1 MLPTTIKLLKNFI
14 FSPCV
19 LALIKTAES
28 FTERETRRISQEFQN
43 VSRCFESPLLRDKP
57 ADTGYDCPMAKV
69 LLIDDDR
76 KHSELMQ
83 AYFKRYGINLVC
95 AYDSVEGFK
104 KLAREE
110 PDLLLLDVMLP
121 GKDGFE
127 ICREVRKTSNIPIIM
142 LTARGDV
149 IDRVSGL
156 ELGADDYIGKPF
168 EPRELVA
175 RVQSTLRRSEVT
187 GPTAGELNFEGLSID
202 TEARVVCVDDNSVNL
217 TSMEYE
223 LLLILARRHG
233 RKLSRDDILSEL
245 RGIDAAILTRS
256 VDIMISRLRQK
267 LGDSVKPPRFIQTIW
282 GRGYSFVAAPRAD
295 A

>member
-1 MLPTTIKLLKNFI
+1 M
-14 FSPCV
+14 S
-19 LALIKTAES
+19 
-28 FTERETRRISQEFQN
+28 
-43 VSRCFESPLLRDKP
+43 
-57 ADTGYDCPMAKV
+57 KV

-76 KHSELMQ
+76 KHSELLQ
-83 AYFKRYGINLVC
+83 AYFKRFGIQLVC
-95 AYDSVEGFK
+95 AYDASEGFR
-104 KLAREE
+104 KLNRED

-127 ICREVRKTSNIPIIM
+127 ICREVRKSSSIPIIM
-142 LTARGDV
+142 LTARGEV

-175 RVQSTLRRSEVT
+175 RVQATLRRTEITSTSTSRME
-187 GPTAGELNFEGLSID
+187 FEGMTID
-202 TEARVVCVDDNSVNL
+202 TDTRSVAVDGKPVEL

-223 LLLILARRHG
+223 LLVTLARRHG
-233 RKLSRDDILSEL
+233 KKLSRDDILSEL

-256 VDIMISRLRQK
+256 VDIMVSRLRQK
-267 LGDSVKPPRFIQTIW
+267 IGDSVKPPRFIQTIW
-282 GRGYSFVAAPRAD
+282 GRGYSFVGIPVTD

>member
-1 MLPTTIKLLKNFI
+1 MSTL
-14 FSPCV
+14 
-19 LALIKTAES
+19 
-28 FTERETRRISQEFQN
+28 
-43 VSRCFESPLLRDKP
+43 VSR
-57 ADTGYDCPMAKV
+57 YDGGMAKV

-76 KHSELMQ
+76 KHSELLQ
-83 AYFKRYGINLVC
+83 AYFKRFGINLVC
-95 AYDSVEGFK
+95 AYDSDEGFK

-127 ICREVRKTSNIPIIM
+127 ICREVRKNSNIPIIM
-142 LTARGDV
+142 LTARGDI

-175 RVQSTLRRSEVT
+175 RVQATLRRSEL
-187 GPTAGELNFEGLSID
+187 AGAKVNELNFEGISID
-202 TEARVVCVDDNSVNL
+202 TEARAVRVDGQPVDL
-217 TSMEYE
+217 TSMEFE

-267 LGDSVKPPRFIQTIW
+267 LGDSVKPPRFIQTVW
-282 GRGYSFVAAPRAD
+282 GRGYMFVGLPGTD
-295 A
+295 V

>member
-1 MLPTTIKLLKNFI
+1 M
-14 FSPCV
+14 S
-19 LALIKTAES
+19 
-28 FTERETRRISQEFQN
+28 
-43 VSRCFESPLLRDKP
+43 
-57 ADTGYDCPMAKV
+57 KV

-76 KHSELMQ
+76 KHSDLLQ
-83 AYFKRYGINLVC
+83 AYFKRFGIQLVC
-95 AYDSVEGFK
+95 AYDASEGFR
-104 KLAREE
+104 KLNRED

-127 ICREVRKTSNIPIIM
+127 ICREVRKSSSIPIIM
-142 LTARGDV
+142 LTARGEV

-175 RVQSTLRRSEVT
+175 RVQATLRRTEITSTSTSRME
-187 GPTAGELNFEGLSID
+187 FEGMTID
-202 TEARVVCVDDNSVNL
+202 TDTRSVAVDGKPVEL

-223 LLLILARRHG
+223 LLVTLARRHG
-233 RKLSRDDILSEL
+233 KKLSRDDILSEL

-256 VDIMISRLRQK
+256 VDIMVSRLRQK
-267 LGDSVKPPRFIQTIW
+267 IGDSVKPPRFIQTIW
-282 GRGYSFVAAPRAD
+282 GRGYSFVGIPVTD

>member
-1 MLPTTIKLLKNFI
+1 MPSATSSNP
-14 FSPCV
+14 SYHC
-19 LALIKTAES
+19 A
-28 FTERETRRISQEFQN
+28 
-43 VSRCFESPLLRDKP
+43 
-57 ADTGYDCPMAKV
+57 MAKV

-76 KHSELMQ
+76 KHSALMQ
-83 AYFKRYGINLVC
+83 AYFKRFGINLVC

-175 RVQSTLRRSEVT
+175 RVQATLRRSELAGAKV
-187 GPTAGELNFEGLSID
+187 GELNFEGLTID
-202 TEARVVCVDDNSVNL
+202 TEARSVRVDGRTIEL
-217 TSMEYE
+217 TSMEFE
-223 LLLILARRHG
+223 LLLILARRQG
-233 RKLSRDDILSEL
+233 RKLSRDEILSEL

-256 VDIMISRLRQK
+256 VDIMVSRLRQK
-267 LGDSVKPPRFIQTIW
+267 LGDSLKPARFIQTVW
-282 GRGYSFVAAPRAD
+282 GRGYSFVAVPQKD

>member
-1 MLPTTIKLLKNFI
+1 M
-14 FSPCV
+14 
-19 LALIKTAES
+19 
-28 FTERETRRISQEFQN
+28 R
-43 VSRCFESPLLRDKP
+43 
-57 ADTGYDCPMAKV
+57 KV
-69 LLIDDDR
+69 LIIDDDR
-76 KHSELMQ
+76 KHSDLLQ
-83 AYFKRYGINLVC
+83 AYFKRFGINLIC
-95 AYDSVEGFK
+95 ALDADEGFR
-104 KLAREE
+104 KLNRED

-127 ICREVRKTSNIPIIM
+127 ICREVRKTSNLPIIM

-175 RVQSTLRRSEVT
+175 RVQALLRRSDS
-187 GPTAGELNFEGLSID
+187 GAGDGGKLEFDGLSID
-202 TEARVVCVDDNSVNL
+202 ADARTVHVDGNLVDL
-217 TSMEYE
+217 TSMEFE

-233 RKLSRDDILSEL
+233 KKLSRDDILSEL

-256 VDIMISRLRQK
+256 VDIMISRLRSK
-267 LGDSVKPPRFIQTIW
+267 LGDSVKPAKYIQTIW
-282 GRGYSFVAAPRAD
+282 GRGYSFVGTPVTD

>member
-1 MLPTTIKLLKNFI
+1 MT
-14 FSPCV
+14 
-19 LALIKTAES
+19 
-28 FTERETRRISQEFQN
+28 
-43 VSRCFESPLLRDKP
+43 
-57 ADTGYDCPMAKV
+57 KV

-76 KHSELMQ
+76 KHSELLQ
-83 AYFKRYGINLVC
+83 AYFKRFGINLVC
-95 AYDSVEGFK
+95 AYEAEGGFR
-104 KLAREE
+104 LLTRED

-127 ICREVRKTSNIPIIM
+127 ICREVRKRSNVPIIM
-142 LTARGDV
+142 LTARGEV

-175 RVQSTLRRSEVT
+175 RVQAILRRSKS
-187 GPTAGELNFEGLSID
+187 GGAGAGKLVFDGISID
-202 TEARVVCVDDNSVNL
+202 SDARMVAVDGEDIEL
-217 TSMEYE
+217 TSMEFE

-233 RKLSRDDILSEL
+233 KKLSRDDILGEL

-256 VDIMISRLRQK
+256 VDIMISRLRAK

-282 GRGYSFVAAPRAD
+282 GRGYSFVGLPATD

>member
-1 MLPTTIKLLKNFI
+1 M
-14 FSPCV
+14 S
-19 LALIKTAES
+19 
-28 FTERETRRISQEFQN
+28 
-43 VSRCFESPLLRDKP
+43 
-57 ADTGYDCPMAKV
+57 KV

-76 KHSELMQ
+76 KHSDLLQ
-83 AYFKRYGINLVC
+83 AYMKRFGINLSC

-104 KLAREE
+104 KLQREE

-175 RVQSTLRRSEVT
+175 RVQATLRRAESA
-187 GPTAGELNFEGLSID
+187 GSTAGEMQFEDMAID
-202 TEARVVCVDDNSVNL
+202 IEKRTVVVDGSSVDL
-217 TSMEYE
+217 TSMEFE
-223 LLLILARRHG
+223 LLVILARRAG

-256 VDIMISRLRQK
+256 VDIMVSRLRQK
-267 LGDSVKPPRFIQTIW
+267 IGDSSKPFRFIQTVW
-282 GRGYSFVAAPRAD
+282 GRGYSFTGIPLSD

>member
-1 MLPTTIKLLKNFI
+1 
-14 FSPCV
+14 
-19 LALIKTAES
+19 
-28 FTERETRRISQEFQN
+28 
-43 VSRCFESPLLRDKP
+43 
-57 ADTGYDCPMAKV
+57 MAKV
-69 LLIDDDR
+69 LIIDDDE
-76 KHSELMQ
+76 KHSSLLT
-83 AYFKRYGINLVC
+83 AYFKRFGINLVC
-95 AYDSVEGFK
+95 AKDSVEGMR
-104 KLAREE
+104 KLAQEE

-127 ICREVRKTSNIPIIM
+127 ICRDVRKTSSIPIIM

-175 RVQSTLRRSEVT
+175 RVQAILRRLEGGGPST
-187 GPTAGELNFEGLSID
+187 GRLNFEGLVID
-202 TEARVVCVDDNSVNL
+202 TESRSVIVDDATVEL

-233 RKLSRDDILSEL
+233 KKMSRDEILSEL

-256 VDIMISRLRQK
+256 VDIMVSRLRGK
-267 LGDSVKPPRFIQTIW
+267 IGDSSKPPRFIQTVW
-282 GRGYSFVAAPRAD
+282 GRGYSFIGTPQAD

>member
-1 MLPTTIKLLKNFI
+1 
-14 FSPCV
+14 
-19 LALIKTAES
+19 
-28 FTERETRRISQEFQN
+28 
-43 VSRCFESPLLRDKP
+43 
-57 ADTGYDCPMAKV
+57 MAKV

-76 KHSELMQ
+76 KHSDLMQ
-83 AYFKRYGINLVC
+83 AYFKRHGINLVC

-104 KLAREE
+104 KLSREE

-127 ICREVRKTSNIPIIM
+127 ICREVRKSSNIPIIM

-175 RVQSTLRRSEVT
+175 RVQATLRRSEIA
-187 GPTAGELNFEGLSID
+187 GPTVGELNFEGLSID
-202 TEARVVCVDDNSVNL
+202 TESRTVRVDGGSIDL

-267 LGDSVKPPRFIQTIW
+267 LGDSAKPPRFIQTVW
-282 GRGYSFVAAPRAD
+282 GRGYSFVGVPLAD
-295 A
+295 D

>member
-1 MLPTTIKLLKNFI
+1 MT
-14 FSPCV
+14 
-19 LALIKTAES
+19 
-28 FTERETRRISQEFQN
+28 
-43 VSRCFESPLLRDKP
+43 
-57 ADTGYDCPMAKV
+57 KV
-69 LLIDDDR
+69 LIIDDDK
-76 KHSELMQ
+76 KHSELLQ
-83 AYFKRYGINLVC
+83 EYFKRFGINLVC
-95 AYDSVEGFK
+95 ALDADEGFR
-104 KLAREE
+104 KLNRED
-110 PDLLLLDVMLP
+110 PDLLLLDIMLP

-175 RVQSTLRRSEVT
+175 RVQATLRRSEIIGAAVE
-187 GPTAGELNFEGLSID
+187 ELEFEGLSIN
-202 TEARVVCVDDNSVNL
+202 TETRSVCVEGEPVEL

-223 LLLILARRHG
+223 LLVLLARRPG
-233 RKLSRDDILSEL
+233 KKLSRDEILSEL

-267 LGDSVKPPRFIQTIW
+267 LGDSVKPARFIQTVW
-282 GRGYSFVAAPRAD
+282 GRGYSFVGRPRTD
-295 A
+295 V

>member
-1 MLPTTIKLLKNFI
+1 
-14 FSPCV
+14 
-19 LALIKTAES
+19 
-28 FTERETRRISQEFQN
+28 
-43 VSRCFESPLLRDKP
+43 
-57 ADTGYDCPMAKV
+57 
-69 LLIDDDR
+69 
-76 KHSELMQ
+76 
-83 AYFKRYGINLVC
+83 
-95 AYDSVEGFK
+95 
-104 KLAREE
+104 
-110 PDLLLLDVMLP
+110 MLP

-175 RVQSTLRRSEVT
+175 RVQATLRRSELA
-187 GPTAGELNFEGLSID
+187 GSTAGELNFEGLSID
-202 TEARVVCVDDNSVNL
+202 VEARSVRVDGDPVEL

-223 LLLILARRHG
+223 LLLILARRQG

-282 GRGYSFVAAPRAD
+282 GRGYSFVGTPLTD
-295 A
+295 D